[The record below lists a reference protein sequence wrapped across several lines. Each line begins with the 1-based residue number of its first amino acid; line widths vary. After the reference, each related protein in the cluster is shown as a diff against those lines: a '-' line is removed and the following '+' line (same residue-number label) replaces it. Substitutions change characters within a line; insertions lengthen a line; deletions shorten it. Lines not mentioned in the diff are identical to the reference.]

1 MPEEHAQRVLK
12 KRSRNGCRTCRKR
25 HQKCDERKPTCFNCR
40 LRGVE
45 CGGYKVTL
53 GDFTA
58 YSGVEGQM
66 VSRVRRDSE
75 CTGVENGGEIG
86 GEGEGDARVATSV
99 DTPRTESTSEG
110 GVDYHQLQLQ
120 MQLQPPVLAD
130 LGGFHELEG
139 GGLTPGIL
147 ESLEMDPGRL
157 SIPPL
162 DFDALGG
169 WSPEGYRA
177 GEDETPT
184 EIEHAGQVQDLELA
198 LFDPTPEPVIHATP
212 RDPFDQYLFTYYMD
226 TLYLRLYPIKLDQN
240 PYRVVYGSLAT
251 ESEPLLKVIMLASA
265 SHLAKQGKLPAFAI
279 SHYRTAVQD
288 SFRNALSS
296 KKEDSWVLG
305 ATVLLSIVLDI
316 IGTSIDTWSSKL
328 IGCRRLLEGAVRSSA
343 ATQQQTPVGLQCLLV
358 QYNWAVTMGK
368 AMLKG
373 TVPADVIDELRCV
386 DEGSADRTTGAGT
399 GTDLNPTPPTPTLD
413 LDLSKHQSHWWDNLP
428 DYEMHL
434 LLREATDYAV
444 TVDRLRT
451 EITTTTPSTTT
462 PTSQSQS
469 QSQSQSP
476 PLDTLLNLMPHIAD
490 LTHRIKT
497 WSPQTSSIR
506 PEYSA
511 SITHFNAVWRAGML
525 CFVHS
530 EIYAL
535 GAADSRIQD
544 CVADALAALAELSWL
559 QACLFPFFMVAVHA
573 RAEGARAVFVAKLE
587 EMHRMLGFQ
596 GPLEVVAVL
605 KAVWGKVDPDVG
617 GGSRRVEWRGVVR
630 ELGME
635 LNILL

>member
-1 MPEEHAQRVLK
+1 MPEEHAQRILK
-12 KRSRNGCRTCRKR
+12 KRSRDGCRTCRKR

-53 GDFTA
+53 GEFTS
-58 YSGVEGQM
+58 YSGIEGQM

-75 CTGVENGGEIG
+75 CTGIEGEV
-86 GEGEGDARVATSV
+86 EGDARMGATHV
-99 DTPRTESTSEG
+99 NARRTDSIPEEISRG
-110 GVDYHQLQLQ
+110 Q
-120 MQLQPPVLAD
+120 MQAQSPLALAD
-130 LGGFHELEG
+130 VACSDGIES
-139 GGLTPGIL
+139 LTPGIL
-147 ESLEMDPGRL
+147 ETLEMDPGRL
-157 SIPPL
+157 LTSPL
-162 DFDALGG
+162 DFAALGD
-169 WSPEGYRA
+169 WSPEGYQA
-177 GEDETPT
+177 GENDT
-184 EIEHAGQVQDLELA
+184 EHIEQIQDLELT
-198 LFDPTPEPVIHATP
+198 LFDPTPEPVMYSTP

-251 ESEPLLKVIMLASA
+251 ESEPLHKVIMLASA

-279 SHYRTAVQD
+279 QHYRTAVQD
-288 SFRNALSS
+288 SFRNALSNR
-296 KKEDSWVLG
+296 KEDSWVLG

-316 IGTSIDTWSSKL
+316 IGTSIDTWSAKL
-328 IGCRRLLEGAVRSSA
+328 IGCRRLLEGALRTSGERE
-343 ATQQQTPVGLQCLLV
+343 QQQTPVGLQCLLV

-373 TVPADVIDELRCV
+373 SVPADVIDELRCI
-386 DEGSADRTTGAGT
+386 DESPAP
-399 GTDLNPTPPTPTLD
+399 DLTLD
-413 LDLSKHQSHWWDNLP
+413 LSSHQSHWWDNLP

-444 TVDRLRT
+444 TVDRMRT
-451 EITTTTPSTTT
+451 KLATSSTSTPYQ
-462 PTSQSQS
+462 TSQPSA
-469 QSQSQSP
+469 
-476 PLDTLLNLMPHIAD
+476 LDTLLQLMPSVAD

-497 WSPQTSSIR
+497 WSPQPPSIR

-511 SITHFNAVWRAGML
+511 SITHFNSVWRCGML
-525 CFVHS
+525 CFVYS

-535 GAADSRIQD
+535 GAGDAQIQS
-544 CVADALAALAELSWL
+544 CVEDALAALRGLSWL

-573 RAEGARAVFVAKLE
+573 RGDEARGVFVGKLV
-587 EMHRMLGFQ
+587 EMHSRLGFQ
-596 GPLEVVAVL
+596 GPLDVVGVL
-605 KAVWGKVDPDVG
+605 RGVWEKLDQDAG
-617 GGSRRVEWRGVVR
+617 GERVEWRSVVR

>member
-1 MPEEHAQRVLK
+1 MPEQYAQKVLK

-53 GDFTA
+53 GEFTS
-58 YSGVEGQM
+58 YSSMEGQM

-75 CTGVENGGEIG
+75 SSGI
-86 GEGEGDARVATSV
+86 EGEGMATRA
-99 DTPRTESTSEG
+99 DTPQTASIPEMNDGNQPDLESPS
-110 GVDYHQLQLQ
+110 
-120 MQLQPPVLAD
+120 VLAD
-130 LGGFHELEG
+130 LSNSHELG
-139 GGLTPGIL
+139 SLTAGML
-147 ESLEMDPGRL
+147 ETLEMDPGRL
-157 SIPPL
+157 LTSAL
-162 DFDALGG
+162 DFAALGD
-169 WSPEGYRA
+169 WSPEGYQV
-177 GEDETPT
+177 GEDETEHT
-184 EIEHAGQVQDLELA
+184 ERVQDLELT
-198 LFDPTPEPVIHATP
+198 LFDPTPEPIMYSTP

-265 SHLAKQGKLPAFAI
+265 SHLAKQGKLPAFTI
-279 SHYRTAVQD
+279 QHYRTAVQS
-288 SFRNALSS
+288 SFRNALSTR
-296 KKEDSWVLG
+296 KEDSWVLG

-316 IGTSIDTWSSKL
+316 IGTSIDTWSAKL
-328 IGCRRLLEGAVRSSA
+328 IGCRRLLQGALRTSA
-343 ATQQQTPVGLQCLLV
+343 EREQQTPVGLQCLLV
-358 QYNWAVTMGK
+358 QYNWAVTMGR

-373 TVPADVIDELRCV
+373 SVPADVIDELRCL
-386 DEGSADRTTGAGT
+386 DEADGGAMGTGAGAGT
-399 GTDLNPTPPTPTLD
+399 GPAPDLTLD
-413 LDLSKHQSHWWDNLP
+413 LSSHQSHWWDNLP

-444 TVDRLRT
+444 TVDRLKSQ
-451 EITTTTPSTTT
+451 IPTTPAAI
-462 PTSQSQS
+462 
-469 QSQSQSP
+469 
-476 PLDTLLNLMPHIAD
+476 DTLLQLMPSVAD

-497 WSPQTSSIR
+497 WSPQTTQIR

-511 SITHFNAVWRAGML
+511 SITHFNAVWRCGML
-525 CFVHS
+525 CFVYS

-535 GAADSRIQD
+535 GAGDVRIQD
-544 CVADALAALAELSWL
+544 CVSDALVALRGLSWL

-573 RAEGARAVFVAKLE
+573 RGDEARGIFVAKLV
-587 EMHRMLGFQ
+587 EMNRLLGFQ

-605 KAVWGKVDPDVG
+605 RGVWERVDGKESG
-617 GGSRRVEWRGVVR
+617 GRVEWRNVVR

>member
-1 MPEEHAQRVLK
+1 MPEEYAQRVLK

-25 HQKCDERKPTCFNCR
+25 HQKCDERKPTCWNCR

-45 CGGYKVTL
+45 CEGYKVTL
-53 GDFTA
+53 GEFTS
-58 YSGVEGQM
+58 YSGIEGQM

-75 CTGVENGGEIG
+75 CSGIEPDRMHTNAGWPQTHSLPEQ
-86 GEGEGDARVATSV
+86 S
-99 DTPRTESTSEG
+99 
-110 GVDYHQLQLQ
+110 
-120 MQLQPPVLAD
+120 PPVLAD
-130 LGGFHELEG
+130 LGGEN
-139 GGLTPGIL
+139 LTPGIL
-147 ESLEMDPGRL
+147 ETLEMDPGRL
-157 SIPPL
+157 SISPL
-162 DFDALGG
+162 DFAALGD
-169 WSPEGYRA
+169 WSPGGCRA
-177 GEDETPT
+177 SENEAENTERVEDLD
-184 EIEHAGQVQDLELA
+184 IA
-198 LFDPTPEPVIHATP
+198 LFGPNIEPVIYSTP

-279 SHYRTAVQD
+279 AHYRTAVQD

-296 KKEDSWVLG
+296 KKEDMWVLG
-305 ATVLLSIVLDI
+305 ATVLLSVVLDI
-316 IGTSIDTWSSKL
+316 IGTSIDTWSAKL
-328 IGCRRLLEGAVRSSA
+328 IGCRRLLEGAVRTS

-373 TVPADVIDELRCV
+373 SVPADLIDELRCI
-386 DEGSADRTTGAGT
+386 DEADG
-399 GTDLNPTPPTPTLD
+399 NPNPDHTFD

-434 LLREATDYAV
+434 LLREATDYAI
-444 TVDRLRT
+444 TVDRLT
-451 EITTTTPSTTT
+451 SQMTNPSTTT
-462 PTSQSQS
+462 PTQTATAI
-469 QSQSQSP
+469 
-476 PLDTLLNLMPHIAD
+476 DTLLQLMPHVAD
-490 LTHRIKT
+490 LTRRIET
-497 WSPQTSSIR
+497 WSPQPPSIR

-511 SITHFNAVWRAGML
+511 SITHFNSVWRAGML
-525 CFVHS
+525 CFVYS

-535 GAADSRIQD
+535 GAGDARIQA
-544 CVADALAALAELSWL
+544 CVSSALVALQELSWL

-573 RAEGARAVFVAKLE
+573 RGDDARAVFKGKLV
-587 EMHRMLGFQ
+587 EMHSRLGFQ
-596 GPLEVVAVL
+596 GPLDVVQVL
-605 KAVWGKVDPDVG
+605 KGVWERVDRTQGENG
-617 GGSRRVEWRGVVR
+617 GRVEWRSVVR

>member
-1 MPEEHAQRVLK
+1 MPEEYAQRVLK

-45 CGGYKVTL
+45 CGGYKITL

-58 YSGVEGQM
+58 YSGIEGQM

-75 CTGVENGGEIG
+75 CSGREGG
-86 GEGEGDARVATSV
+86 GEGDAAMAATV
-99 DTPRTESTSEG
+99 VGTPRTGLIPESNC
-110 GVDYHQLQLQ
+110 DL
-120 MQLQPPVLAD
+120 LQPQSQSTAVLAHLD
-130 LGGFHELEG
+130 DSHEADSLTLGM
-139 GGLTPGIL
+139 
-147 ESLEMDPGRL
+147 LEMDPGRYL
-157 SIPPL
+157 NSPL
-162 DFDALGG
+162 DFDALGS
-169 WSPEGYRA
+169 WSPEGYQA
-177 GEDETPT
+177 GEDDP
-184 EIEHAGQVQDLELA
+184 EHTDGVQALELA

-279 SHYRTAVQD
+279 QHYRTAVQD
-288 SFRNALSS
+288 SFRDALSTN
-296 KKEDSWVLG
+296 KEDSWVLG

-316 IGTSIDTWSSKL
+316 IGTSIDTWSAKL
-328 IGCRRLLEGAVRSSA
+328 IGCRRLLEGALRTSA
-343 ATQQQTPVGLQCLLV
+343 AQQQTPVGLQCLLV

-373 TVPADVIDELRCV
+373 SVSADVIDELRCIDEV
-386 DEGSADRTTGAGT
+386 DATTDR
-399 GTDLNPTPPTPTLD
+399 DSNLSPT

-451 EITTTTPSTTT
+451 AITATATTPPASTTID
-462 PTSQSQS
+462 S
-469 QSQSQSP
+469 
-476 PLDTLLNLMPHIAD
+476 LLHLMPHIAD
-490 LTHRIKT
+490 LIHRIES
-497 WSPQTSSIR
+497 WSPQPPSIR

-511 SITHFNAVWRAGML
+511 SITHFNSVWRAGML
-525 CFVHS
+525 CFVYS

-535 GAADSRIQD
+535 DARDPRIQA
-544 CVADALAALAELSWL
+544 CVETALAALAELSWL

-573 RAEGARAVFVAKLE
+573 LGDGARGVFVGKLV
-587 EMHRMLGFQ
+587 EMHARLGFQ
-596 GPLEVVAVL
+596 GPLDVVAVL
-605 KAVWGKVDPDVG
+605 RGVWERVDGDVG
-617 GGSRRVEWRGVVR
+617 GGRVEWRSVVR
-630 ELGME
+630 GLGME